1 MAAFLICDR
10 SVLPFSTQ
18 QLCQLPHGSWSV
30 PKRIRAVAFQLLSIA
45 AAARMATLPS
55 VLCARQLRAGNNGTK
70 RDWQIVN
77 VPNSANFLMTPMRK
91 RQQGATESGLN
102 FIPDNA

>member
-1 MAAFLICDR
+1 LAAFLICDR
-10 SVLPFSTQ
+10 LVLLFSTQ
-18 QLCQLPHGSWSV
+18 QLCQLPHGSWYVRKVSS
-30 PKRIRAVAFQLLSIA
+30 QLLSA
-45 AAARMATLPS
+45 AVAAWMSTSLI
-55 VLCARQLRAGNNGTK
+55 VLCARQLRAGNNGIK

-102 FIPDNA
+102 FVPDNA